1 MATIKT
7 SNLSQSSSKI
17 NLAASPSKVKLD
29 IQPVRQN
36 AEEDEINKISKKK
49 VKNNK
54 KQAE

>member
-29 IQPVRQN
+29 IQPVR
-36 AEEDEINKISKKK
+36 
-49 VKNNK
+49 
-54 KQAE
+54 